1 VKTSSKLQKRQT
13 EDHCAEYN
21 IIGTI
26 TARNGVRHR
35 IDPGLLLRF
44 ICAHHIDDVRSVDV
58 SYVPFTRGSTKVSQY
73 ELSNLVHKLLF
84 KCERISLA
92 RLVDEDHNS
101 VHDFKQ
107 DLLQFPSL
115 TSNQTGTLEDS
126 CCSLCNSQLSVLN
139 MADMRV
145 HPGLLAGEI
154 TKAFPN
160 LRTLIMTNVAPRDA
174 HLFASLQHLTYLDI
188 G

>member
-1 VKTSSKLQKRQT
+1 
-13 EDHCAEYN
+13 
-21 IIGTI
+21 
-26 TARNGVRHR
+26 
-35 IDPGLLLRF
+35 
-44 ICAHHIDDVRSVDV
+44 VRSVDV

-101 VHDFKQ
+101 VHDFKP
-107 DLLQFPSL
+107 DLLLFPSL

-126 CCSLCNSQLSVLN
+126 CRSDLTDSLCNPQLTVLN
-139 MADMRV
+139 MADMRDSRDLTAADIAKV
-145 HPGLLAGEI
+145 
-154 TKAFPN
+154 FPN
-160 LRTLIMTNVAPRDA
+160 LRTLTMTNVAPRDA
-174 HLFASLQHLTYLDI
+174 HLFASLQHLTHLDI